1 MVLSLTKKTS
11 RVGSNFRGGRVYR
24 GEGVVEEEKV
34 IRKSSGAAL
43 DMFSIDRVV
52 SKDVTTA
59 SRPTK
64 GCGEKSYQVARNPTT
79 WKES

>member
-1 MVLSLTKKTS
+1 MVL
-11 RVGSNFRGGRVYR
+11 RMIVDDN
-24 GEGVVEEEKV
+24 EN
-34 IRKSSGAAL
+34 
-43 DMFSIDRVV
+43 DDDQDDRDADKYDYVQG
-52 SKDVTTA
+52 TTA